1 MLSEVLGSVP
11 GMSTTYSVASSLDG
25 FVAAPG
31 DDLDWLLQFG
41 FEPFQE
47 HHDRFFA
54 GVGALVMGSTT
65 YEWLLAHDDTW
76 AYPDLP
82 TWVFTTRELP
92 VPDGAEVQFVS
103 GSVADHQSVLER
115 AAGDRD
121 VWVVGGGLL
130 AAQYQQAGLLD
141 ELRVT
146 VMPIAL
152 GAGAPLLPVAAPT
165 PVYELVGTTP
175 FVGGAVELH
184 YRSTPAAG
192 DTDPH
197 FVGQDAR
204 TDA

>member
-1 MLSEVLGSVP
+1 
-11 GMSTTYSVASSLDG
+11 MSTIYSVASSLDG

-47 HHDRFFA
+47 HHDRFVA
-54 GVGALVMGSTT
+54 DVGAIVMGSTT

-76 AYPDLP
+76 AYPGLP
-82 TWVFTTRELP
+82 TWVFTTRDLAA
-92 VPDGAEVQFVS
+92 PDGAEVQFVS
-103 GSVADHQSVLER
+103 GPVADHQADVER
-115 AAGDRD
+115 AAGGRD

-165 PVYELVGTTP
+165 PVFELMGTTP
-175 FVGGAVELH
+175 FTGGAVELH
-184 YRSTPAAG
+184 YRSAHPSA
-192 DTDPH
+192 
-197 FVGQDAR
+197 
-204 TDA
+204 

>member
-92 VPDGAEVQFVS
+92 VPDGAEVHFVS

-115 AAGDRD
+115 TAGERD

-184 YRSTPAAG
+184 YRSAPAAG

-197 FVGQDAR
+197 SVGQDAR

>member
-54 GVGALVMGSTT
+54 GVGALVTGSTT

-165 PVYELVGTTP
+165 PVFELVGTTP

-184 YRSTPAAG
+184 YRSAPAAG

-197 FVGQDAR
+197 SVGQDAR

>member
-92 VPDGAEVQFVS
+92 VPDGAEVHFVS

-115 AAGDRD
+115 AAGERD

-165 PVYELVGTTP
+165 PVFELVGTTP

-184 YRSTPAAG
+184 YRSAPAAG

-197 FVGQDAR
+197 SVGQDAR

>member
-1 MLSEVLGSVP
+1 MV
-11 GMSTTYSVASSLDG
+11 TTYSVASSLDG
-25 FVAAPG
+25 FVAAPD

-54 GVGALVMGSTT
+54 GVGAIVMGSST

-82 TWVFTTRELP
+82 TWVFTSRALR
-92 VPDGAEVQFVS
+92 VPAGAEVHFVS
-103 GSVADHQSVLER
+103 GDVSAHQTALEA
-115 AAGDRD
+115 AAGERD

-146 VMPIAL
+146 VMPLAL

-165 PVYELVGTTP
+165 SVFELVGTTP
-175 FVGGAVELH
+175 FTGGAVELH
-184 YRSTPAAG
+184 YRS
-192 DTDPH
+192 
-197 FVGQDAR
+197 AR
-204 TDA
+204 SRP

>member
-1 MLSEVLGSVP
+1 MVSVALATVAR
-11 GMSTTYSVASSLDG
+11 MSTIYSVASSLDG
-25 FVAAPG
+25 FVAAPD
-31 DDLDWLLQFG
+31 DDLDWLLRFG

-47 HHDRFFA
+47 HHDRFFV
-54 GVGALVMGSTT
+54 GVGAIVMGSTT

-92 VPDGAEVQFVS
+92 VPDGADVHFVS
-103 GSVADHQSVLER
+103 GSVADHQAVVER

-152 GAGAPLLPVAAPT
+152 GAGTPLLPVAAPT
-165 PVYELVGTTP
+165 PVFELVGTTP
-175 FVGGAVELH
+175 FAGGAVELH
-184 YRSTPAAG
+184 YRSAADG
-192 DTDPH
+192 
-197 FVGQDAR
+197 V
-204 TDA
+204 

>member
-1 MLSEVLGSVP
+1 
-11 GMSTTYSVASSLDG
+11 MSTTYSVASSLDG

-92 VPDGAEVQFVS
+92 VPDGAEVHFVS

-165 PVYELVGTTP
+165 PVFELVGTTP

-184 YRSTPAAG
+184 YRSAPAAG

-197 FVGQDAR
+197 SVGQDAR